1 MKSIISKKS
10 LKISVILMMIIIA
23 LIAFSACATD
33 NTEQDQNDATQ
44 NEQTGTQT
52 GTQTAANPY
61 TLYFANST
69 NANQLVP
76 VQRTYTK
83 NWGTDVISQADE
95 MMTALIA
102 GPTESMAAATIPT
115 NAKVNS
121 IDLSADGTMTV
132 DFKEGFSENYQ
143 ALKTN
148 SNMTV
153 YSIVNS
159 LTNLPGVEKVV
170 LKENGKTFKVV
181 DEEFT
186 DALTRNDGLIGDV
199 PGRTD
204 DTPGTANHTTTN
216 K

>member
-1 MKSIISKKS
+1 MKSINTRKS

-23 LIAFSACATD
+23 LFAFSACGT
-33 NTEQDQNDATQ
+33 TGEQQNQENNATQ
-44 NEQTGTQT
+44 NEQT

-61 TLYFANST
+61 TIYFANSS
-69 NANQLVP
+69 NFNKLVP
-76 VQRTYTK
+76 VQRSYTK
-83 NWGTDVISQADE
+83 DWGTDVIGQADE

-115 NAKVNS
+115 TAKVKS
-121 IDLSADGTMTV
+121 IDLSKDGTMTV
-132 DFKEGFSENYQ
+132 DFKEGFSTDYA

-148 SNMTV
+148 ANMTV

-170 LKENGKTFKVV
+170 LKENGKTFKVM
-181 DEEFT
+181 DEEYA
-186 DALTRNDGLIGDV
+186 DALMRDETLIGDV

-204 DTPGTANHTTTN
+204 DTTTNNTTTN